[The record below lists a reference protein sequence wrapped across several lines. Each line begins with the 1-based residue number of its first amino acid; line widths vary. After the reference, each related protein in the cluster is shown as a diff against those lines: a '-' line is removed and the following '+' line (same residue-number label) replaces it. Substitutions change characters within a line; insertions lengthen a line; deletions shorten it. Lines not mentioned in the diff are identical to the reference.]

1 MKWFCSLFM
10 CLFRSVAAGLA
21 LPIPRDAFHPSLGLD
36 CRHPGDRHPF
46 HGQCKSILLIF
57 IVVGIIF
64 TPTLSAA
71 KTLDDVSL
79 HGSLKSFNLYIENF
93 PHAGQ
98 DGVLSSDRIR
108 LDLTGQLTH
117 NFDLEFSLEQ
127 QLLWSSHI
135 GVVALAENSVNRR
148 LDLQKNWHEGEQ
160 FSGQLQVDRLNI
172 HGKAGG
178 LNWSFGRQ
186 AIGFGRISLFSPL
199 DIIAP
204 FPPDAIDVDVRPGV
218 DAIRTTRYFGM
229 AGQLGGLAI
238 FGAEKKDNSYLLTL
252 GENFK
257 SVDFL
262 AIGGRLRG
270 RSMFGF
276 GLAGELGKVGLKAEL
291 SWYQGIDLNQ
301 PQGDLYD
308 DFGIA
313 AVEGWYR
320 FDNGLVLL
328 GEYLFNGVGSDNPNE
343 YPLVAVSAPI
353 TEGLSFLLARH
364 YLLLGPSYQL
374 HPLVTANGLLIYNI
388 EDHSSLIRS
397 QLVISLADNLQ
408 LDLFWV
414 ITTGQKAQLDSLT
427 QLPVI
432 RSEFG
437 SAGDSGGL
445 LLRWYF

>member
-1 MKWFCSLFM
+1 MNRVCSL
-10 CLFRSVAAGLA
+10 L
-21 LPIPRDAFHPSLGLD
+21 
-36 CRHPGDRHPF
+36 
-46 HGQCKSILLIF
+46 ILI
-57 IVVGIIF
+57 GIIF
-64 TPTLSAA
+64 TPNPSQA
-71 KTLDDVSL
+71 KTPENVSI
-79 HGSLKSFNLYIENF
+79 HGSLKSSNLYVENF
-93 PHAGQ
+93 PNPDQ

-108 LDLTGQLTH
+108 IDLTGQLM
-117 NFDLEFSLEQ
+117 NRFDLEFSLDQ
-127 QLLWSSHI
+127 QLLWSSRS
-135 GVVALAENSVNRR
+135 GVVTLAEDSVNRR
-148 LDLQKNWHEGEQ
+148 FDLQKNWNEGDR
-160 FSGQLQVDRLNI
+160 FSGQLQIDRFNI
-172 HGKAGG
+172 HGESGSF
-178 LNWSFGRQ
+178 NWTFGRQ

-229 AGQLGGLAI
+229 AGQLGGI
-238 FGAEKKDNSYLLTL
+238 VVFGAEKKDNSYLLTL
-252 GENFK
+252 GENFN

-276 GLAGELGKVGLKAEL
+276 GLAGELGKVGLKAEI
-291 SWYQGIDLNQ
+291 SWYQGIDTNQ
-301 PQGDLYD
+301 PHGDFSA

-320 FDNGLVLL
+320 FDNGMVLL
-328 GEYLFNGVGSDNPNE
+328 GEYLFNGIGSDNPNE
-343 YPLVAVSAPI
+343 YPLVVSSAPI
-353 TEGLSFLLARH
+353 KEGLSFLLARH
-364 YLLLGPSYQL
+364 YLLLGPSYQF

-388 EDHSSLIRS
+388 EDHSSFIRP
-397 QLVISLADNLQ
+397 QLVISLSDNLQ
-408 LDLFWV
+408 LDLFWAM
-414 ITTGQKAQLDSLT
+414 TLGKKSQPHPLT

>member
-1 MKWFCSLFM
+1 M
-10 CLFRSVAAGLA
+10 
-21 LPIPRDAFHPSLGLD
+21 I
-36 CRHPGDRHPF
+36 
-46 HGQCKSILLIF
+46 
-57 IVVGIIF
+57 GIIF
-64 TPTLSAA
+64 APVLSVAN
-71 KTLDDVSL
+71 TLDEVSL
-79 HGSLKSFNLYIENF
+79 QGSLKSFNLYIENF
-93 PHAGQ
+93 PYADQ

-108 LDLTGQLTH
+108 LDLTGQLTQR
-117 NFDLEFSLEQ
+117 FDFEFSLDQ
-127 QLLWSSHI
+127 QLLWTSRT
-135 GVVALAENSVNRR
+135 GVVGLAANSVNRR
-148 LDLQKNWHEGEQ
+148 LDLQKNWHEGER

-172 HGKAGG
+172 HGELSGFH
-178 LNWSFGRQ
+178 WTFGRQ
-186 AIGFGRISLFSPL
+186 TIGFGRISLFSPL

-218 DAIRTTRYFGM
+218 DAIRIAHYFGM
-229 AGQLGGLAI
+229 AGQIGGIAV

-252 GENFK
+252 GENVK

-262 AIGGRLRG
+262 AIGGHLRG
-270 RSMFGF
+270 RSMVGV
-276 GLAGELGKVGLKAEL
+276 GLAGEFGKVGLKAEL
-291 SWYQGIDLNQ
+291 SWYQGRDVDH

-343 YPLVAVSAPI
+343 YPLVATSAPI

-364 YLLLGPSYQL
+364 YLLLVPSYQF

-388 EDHSSLIRS
+388 EDHSSLIRP

-408 LDLFWV
+408 LDLFWA
-414 ITTGQKAQLDSLT
+414 ITTGQKSHLDPLT
-427 QLPVI
+427 QLTVI

-437 SAGDSGGL
+437 STGDSGGL

>member
-1 MKWFCSLFM
+1 MN
-10 CLFRSVAAGLA
+10 
-21 LPIPRDAFHPSLGLD
+21 
-36 CRHPGDRHPF
+36 RHF
-46 HGQCKSILLIF
+46 
-57 IVVGIIF
+57 
-64 TPTLSAA
+64 
-71 KTLDDVSL
+71 
-79 HGSLKSFNLYIENF
+79 
-93 PHAGQ
+93 
-98 DGVLSSDRIR
+98 
-108 LDLTGQLTH
+108 
-117 NFDLEFSLEQ
+117 
-127 QLLWSSHI
+127 
-135 GVVALAENSVNRR
+135 
-148 LDLQKNWHEGEQ
+148 DLQKNWHEGER

-172 HGKAGG
+172 HGESGG
-178 LNWSFGRQ
+178 FNWFFGRQ

-218 DAIRTTRYFGM
+218 DAIRATRYFGM
-229 AGQLGGLAI
+229 AGQLGGMAV

-252 GENFK
+252 GENFR

-262 AIGGRLRG
+262 AIGGRFRG
-270 RSMFGF
+270 RSMVGI
-276 GLAGELGKVGLKAEL
+276 GLAGELGKVGLKAEI
-291 SWYQGIDLNQ
+291 SWYQGIDINR

-320 FDNGLVLL
+320 FDNRLVLL
-328 GEYLFNGVGSDNPNE
+328 GEYLFNGVGSDNPSK
-343 YPLVAVSAPI
+343 YPLVARSAPI

-364 YLLLGPSYQL
+364 YLLLGSSYQF

-388 EDHSSLIRS
+388 EDHSSLIRP
-397 QLVISLADNLQ
+397 QLVVSLADNLQ

-414 ITTGQKAQLDSLT
+414 ITTGRKEQLYPLP

>member
-1 MKWFCSLFM
+1 MKRFYSF
-10 CLFRSVAAGLA
+10 
-21 LPIPRDAFHPSLGLD
+21 
-36 CRHPGDRHPF
+36 
-46 HGQCKSILLIF
+46 LIM
-57 IVVGIIF
+57 VGIIVAPIVAAA
-64 TPTLSAA
+64 TTLNDI
-71 KTLDDVSL
+71 TI
-79 HGSLKSFNLYIENF
+79 HGSLKSSNLYIENF
-93 PHAGQ
+93 PHADQ

-108 LDLTGQLTH
+108 LDLTGDLS
-117 NFDLEFSLEQ
+117 NRFDFEFSLDH
-127 QLLWSSHI
+127 QLLWVSRT
-135 GVVALAENSVNRR
+135 GVVSLADDSVNRR
-148 LDLQKNWHEGEQ
+148 VDLQKNWNEGGR
-160 FSGQLQVDRLNI
+160 FSGQLQVDRFNI
-172 HGKAGG
+172 HGEVGG
-178 LNWSFGRQ
+178 FNWSLGRQ

-218 DAIRTTRYFGM
+218 DAIKATRYFGM
-229 AGQLGGLAI
+229 AGQFGGIAV
-238 FGAEKKDNSYLLTL
+238 FGSEKDNNSYLLTL

-270 RSMFGF
+270 RSMVGV
-276 GLAGELGKVGLKAEL
+276 GLAGELGKLGLKTEL
-291 SWYQGIDLNQ
+291 SWYQGREVSQ
-301 PQGDLYD
+301 PQGDLYA

-343 YPLVAVSAPI
+343 YSLVATSAPI

-364 YLLLGPSYQL
+364 YLLLGPSYQF

-388 EDHSSLIRS
+388 EDHSSLIRP

-408 LDLFWV
+408 LDLFWAT
-414 ITTGQKAQLDSLT
+414 TTGKKSQLHPLT
-427 QLPVI
+427 QLPVT

-437 SAGDSGGL
+437 SRGDSGGL

>member
-1 MKWFCSLFM
+1 M
-10 CLFRSVAAGLA
+10 
-21 LPIPRDAFHPSLGLD
+21 I
-36 CRHPGDRHPF
+36 
-46 HGQCKSILLIF
+46 
-57 IVVGIIF
+57 GIIF
-64 TPTLSAA
+64 APVLSVANTP
-71 KTLDDVSL
+71 DDVSL

-93 PHAGQ
+93 PHPDQ

-108 LDLTGQLTH
+108 LDLTGQLTQR
-117 NFDLEFSLEQ
+117 FDFEFSLDQ
-127 QLLWSSHI
+127 QLLWTSRT
-135 GVVALAENSVNRR
+135 GVVALADDSVNRH
-148 LDLQKNWHEGEQ
+148 LDLHKNWHEDER
-160 FSGQLQVDRLNI
+160 FSSQLQVDRLNI

-178 LNWSFGRQ
+178 FNWSLGRQ

-204 FPPDAIDVDVRPGV
+204 FSPDAIDIDVRPGV
-218 DAIRTTRYFGM
+218 DAIRATRYFGM
-229 AGQLGGLAI
+229 AGQFGGIAV

-257 SVDFL
+257 SIDFL

-270 RSMFGF
+270 RSMLGI

-291 SWYQGIDLNQ
+291 SWYQGIDVNQ
-301 PQGDLYD
+301 PQGDLYA

-343 YPLVAVSAPI
+343 YPLVATSAPI

-364 YLLLGPSYQL
+364 YLLLGPSYQF
-374 HPLVTANGLLIYNI
+374 HPLVTVNGLLIYNI
-388 EDHSSLIRS
+388 EDHSSLIRP
-397 QLVISLADNLQ
+397 QLAISLADNLQ
-408 LDLFWV
+408 LDLFWA
-414 ITTGQKAQLDSLT
+414 ITTGKKSQLHPLT

-432 RSEFG
+432 HSEFG

>member
-1 MKWFCSLFM
+1 MKRVCLLF
-10 CLFRSVAAGLA
+10 
-21 LPIPRDAFHPSLGLD
+21 
-36 CRHPGDRHPF
+36 
-46 HGQCKSILLIF
+46 ILI
-57 IVVGIIF
+57 GIIF
-64 TPTLSAA
+64 IPVLSQA
-71 KTLDDVSL
+71 KTLENVSV
-79 HGSLKSFNLYIENF
+79 HGSLKSSNLYIENF
-93 PHAGQ
+93 PHPDQ

-108 LDLTGQLTH
+108 LDLAGQLM
-117 NFDLEFSLEQ
+117 NRFDLEFSLDQ
-127 QLLWSSHI
+127 QLLWSSRS
-135 GVVALAENSVNRR
+135 GVVALAEDSVNRR
-148 LDLQKNWHEGEQ
+148 FDLQKNWNEGDR
-160 FSGQLQVDRLNI
+160 FSGQLQVDRFNI
-172 HGKAGG
+172 HGESGG
-178 LNWSFGRQ
+178 FNWTFGRQ

-229 AGQLGGLAI
+229 AGQLGGIAV

-276 GLAGELGKVGLKAEL
+276 GLAGELGKVGLKAEI
-291 SWYQGIDLNQ
+291 SWYQGIDTNQ
-301 PQGDLYD
+301 PQGDLSA

-320 FDNGLVLL
+320 FNNGLVLL
-328 GEYLFNGVGSDNPNE
+328 GEYLFNGIGSDKPNE
-343 YPLVAVSAPI
+343 YPLVARSAPI

-364 YLLLGPSYQL
+364 YLLLGPSYQF

-388 EDHSSLIRS
+388 EDHSSLIRP
-397 QLVISLADNLQ
+397 QLVISLSDNLQ
-408 LDLFWV
+408 LDLFWAM
-414 ITTGQKAQLDSLT
+414 TSGKKSQPHPLT

>member
-1 MKWFCSLFM
+1 MRRFRSLFIVIVIVFIPAM
-10 CLFRSVAAGLA
+10 SVAN
-21 LPIPRDAFHPSLGLD
+21 
-36 CRHPGDRHPF
+36 
-46 HGQCKSILLIF
+46 
-57 IVVGIIF
+57 
-64 TPTLSAA
+64 
-71 KTLDDVSL
+71 TLDDVSI

-93 PHAGQ
+93 PHPDQ

-108 LDLTGQLTH
+108 LDLTGQLTQR
-117 NFDLEFSLEQ
+117 FDFEFSLDQ
-127 QLLWSSHI
+127 QLLWTSRT
-135 GVVALAENSVNRR
+135 GVVALAEDSVNRR
-148 LDLQKNWHEGEQ
+148 LDLQKNWRGGER

-178 LNWSFGRQ
+178 FNWSFGRQ

-218 DAIRTTRYFGM
+218 DAIRATRYFGM
-229 AGQLGGLAI
+229 AGQVGGIAV

-270 RSMFGF
+270 RSMFGI
-276 GLAGELGKVGLKAEL
+276 GLAGEVGKVGIKAEL
-291 SWYQGIDLNQ
+291 SWYQGKDVNQ
-301 PQGDLYD
+301 PQGDLSD

-313 AVEGWYR
+313 SLEGWYR

-343 YPLVAVSAPI
+343 YPLVARSAPI
-353 TEGLSFLLARH
+353 TKGLSFLLARH
-364 YLLLGPSYQL
+364 YLLLGPSYQF

-388 EDHSSLIRS
+388 EDHSSLIRP

-408 LDLFWV
+408 LDLFWA
-414 ITTGQKAQLDSLT
+414 ITTGQKSQLHPLT

-437 SAGDSGGL
+437 STGDSGGL